1 MKLFSRQTSKAKT
14 INTII
19 SVPEN
24 TNAGT
29 FKHKF
34 LKIFNSTSRLLS
46 LRTIFCCYLAAL
58 GGSSAMAAESS
69 SLEKEF
75 INPAGS
81 SFTNVVTVSNGGV
94 KTLYISGQVGF
105 SGNQLP
111 DDFSQQV
118 ENAFSNLRQQLE
130 DAGAEL
136 SDIVKTNVYIV
147 DLDRE
152 KVAAYSAV
160 RATHFPQQDQ
170 SASTMVGVTAL
181 AFPGLAVEIEAVA
194 VVED

>member
-1 MKLFSRQTSKAKT
+1 MHHKLF
-14 INTII
+14 
-19 SVPEN
+19 V
-24 TNAGT
+24 
-29 FKHKF
+29 
-34 LKIFNSTSRLLS
+34 LLAF
-46 LRTIFCCYLAAL
+46 TLATVAL
-58 GGSSAMAAESS
+58 GFLSQQNWFVPPILAAESNT
-69 SLEKEF
+69 LEKEF
-75 INPAGS
+75 VNPVGS

-105 SGNQLP
+105 AGNQIP

-118 ENAFSNLRQQLE
+118 ENAFVNLRQQLE

-152 KVAAYSAV
+152 KVAAFSAV
-160 RATHFPQQDQ
+160 RARHFPQQDQ
-170 SASTMVGVTAL
+170 PASTMVGVTAL
-181 AFPGLAVEIEAVA
+181 VFPGLAVEIEAVA

>member
-1 MKLFSRQTSKAKT
+1 
-14 INTII
+14 
-19 SVPEN
+19 
-24 TNAGT
+24 
-29 FKHKF
+29 
-34 LKIFNSTSRLLS
+34 
-46 LRTIFCCYLAAL
+46 
-58 GGSSAMAAESS
+58 MAAESS
-69 SLEKEF
+69 TLEKEF
-75 INPAGS
+75 VNPVGS

-118 ENAFSNLRQQLE
+118 ENAFTNLQQQLE
-130 DAGAEL
+130 DAGAGL

-160 RATHFPQQDQ
+160 QGTHYPQQDQ
-170 SASTMVGVTAL
+170 PASTMVGVTAL
-181 AFPGLAVEIEAVA
+181 VFPGLAVEIEAVA